1 MATATRQGLRPLEE
15 FYVAERWP
23 MPSITLLDGDAVPQ
37 PYNNL
42 LVHQQDM
49 TPTLEEYHHCPMG
62 LRVIKWLNVG
72 ESVLRMVSLI
82 RQRDGA
88 PAEFGAIKIEVNGFP
103 PEGQKMILEGKKP
116 FGTILRELKMPH
128 KGNPLGFFKVES
140 DAHINA
146 ALGLTFKHTLYGRL
160 NVLQD
165 EHGHIL
171 AEIVEV
177 LPPA

>member
-1 MATATRQGLRPLEE
+1 MIAITRQGLRPLEE

-23 MPSITLLDGDAVPQ
+23 MPKITLLDGEAVPE

-49 TPTLEEYHHCPMG
+49 TPTLENYHRCPMG

-72 ESVLRMVSLI
+72 DSVLRMVALMKQS
-82 RQRDGA
+82 DGA

-128 KGNPLGFFKVES
+128 SGNPLGFFSVES

-146 ALGLTFKHTLYGRL
+146 ALGLTGKHLLYGRL

-165 EHGHIL
+165 HHGHIL